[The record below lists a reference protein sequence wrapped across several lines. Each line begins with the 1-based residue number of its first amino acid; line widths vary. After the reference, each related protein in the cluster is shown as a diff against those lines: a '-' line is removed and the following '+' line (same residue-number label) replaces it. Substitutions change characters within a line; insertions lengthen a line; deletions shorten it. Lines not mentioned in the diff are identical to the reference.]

1 MAETSAN
8 PAADR
13 MEKIVS
19 LCRRRGF
26 VFQSSEI
33 YGGLNGCWDYGPLGA
48 ELKRNIKSA
57 WWDAVVRQRDD
68 MVGLDCSILM
78 HPLTWKSSGHLDGF
92 NDPMVDCLKCRK
104 RYRADKLTL
113 LAFLEKGKEDGPP
126 KAVWTLETDSVE
138 EALATKLSNTQAK
151 KLGDVVRKAAPFMNP
166 GVPAD
171 WPRDCPDPACGGKLT
186 APRQFNLML
195 KTFVGAMEESAATT
209 YLRPET
215 AQGIF
220 ANFKNV
226 VDSSRVKVPFG
237 IAQIGKSFR
246 NEINPR
252 NFTFRSR
259 EFEQMEIEFFCKPGT
274 EGEWYAHWK
283 KERYEWYINLGMKRA
298 NLHMR
303 DHEGGELAHYARACV
318 DIEYD
323 FPFGRSELEGIAS
336 RTDFDLRQHQRGM
349 RAKAEFDQGKPAME
363 IKLPDEDKDWAK
375 GPLSY
380 FDDETK
386 ERYVPYVVEP
396 SAGADRATLAF
407 LCDAYDED
415 TAPNEKG
422 EPETRTVLR
431 FHPKLA
437 PITVA
442 VLPLVKKDG
451 LPEIAEP
458 LYRDL
463 KKRGFAAAYDEKV
476 AIGRRYRRQDEIGTP
491 FCVTVDGQTKTDN
504 TVTIR
509 DRDTLKQERIG
520 IDKVADYITD
530 RLRK

>member
-1 MAETSAN
+1 MSET
-8 PAADR
+8 DR

-48 ELKRNIKSA
+48 ELKRNIKNA

-68 MVGLDCSILM
+68 MVGLDSSILM
-78 HPLTWKSSGHLDGF
+78 HPLAWKSSGHLDGF

-104 RYRADKLTL
+104 RFRADKLKVTAL
-113 LAFLEKGKEDGPP
+113 YDGPDAAAP
-126 KAVWTLETDSVE
+126 TMVVTLPDDETIE
-138 EALATKLSNTQAK
+138 LSNTQK
-151 KLGDVVRKAAPFMNP
+151 RKFRGEIVRREWGLMDK
-166 GVPAD
+166 GLPAD
-171 WPRDCPDPACGGKLT
+171 LPRACPDKTCDGTLT

-237 IAQIGKSFR
+237 IAQVGKSFR

-274 EGEWYAHWK
+274 EGEWYAHWR
-283 KERYEWYINLGMKRA
+283 KERYEWYLNLGMKRA

-303 DHEGGELAHYARACV
+303 DHEGNELAHYARACV

-349 RAKAEFDQGKPAME
+349 RAKAEFDKGTPAMD

-375 GPLSY
+375 GPLTY

-437 PITVA
+437 PVTVA

-463 KKRGFAAAYDEKV
+463 KRKGFAAAYDEKV

-491 FCVTVDGQTKTDN
+491 FCVTIDGQTKTDQ

-509 DRDTLKQERIG
+509 DRDTLQQERVSL
-520 IDKVADYITD
+520 DKVIPYLND
-530 RLRK
+530 RLGR

>member
-1 MAETSAN
+1 MPDS
-8 PAADR
+8 DK

-26 VFQSSEI
+26 VFQSSEV
-33 YGGLNGCWDYGPLGA
+33 YGGLNGCWDYGPLGS
-48 ELKRNIKSA
+48 ELKRNIKEA
-57 WWDAVVRQRDD
+57 WWKSVVRSRDD

-104 RYRADKLTL
+104 RHRADKLTL
-113 LAFLEKGKEDGPP
+113 LAFFDPGSTAP
-126 KAVWTLETDSVE
+126 KAVWTLETESVE
-138 EALATKLSNTQAK
+138 EAIGTKLSNTQAK
-151 KLGDVVRKAAPFMNP
+151 KLGEKVERKAAPLMTAP
-166 GVPAD
+166 VE

-195 KTFVGAMEESAATT
+195 KTFLGAMEESAAQT

-220 ANFKNV
+220 ANFRNV
-226 VDSSRVKVPFG
+226 CDSSRVKVPFG

-274 EGEWYAHWK
+274 EGEWYEHWK
-283 KERYEWYINLGMKRA
+283 QARYQWYLDLGMKRE

-303 DHEGGELAHYARACV
+303 DHDPNELAHYAKACV

-349 RAKAEFDQGKPAME
+349 KAVAKFNEGTPAMD
-363 IKLPDEDKDWAK
+363 IPLPPEDPEWKK

-380 FDDETK
+380 FDDESK
-386 ERYVPYVVEP
+386 ERYIPYVVEP

-407 LCDAYDED
+407 LCDAYCED
-415 TAPNEKG
+415 QVPNEKG
-422 EPETRTVLR
+422 EPESRVLLKL
-431 FHPKLA
+431 HPKLA
-437 PITVA
+437 PVTVA

-463 KKRGFAAAYDEKV
+463 KNRGYAAVLDEKV
-476 AIGRRYRRQDEIGTP
+476 AIGKRYRRQDEIGTP
-491 FCVTVDGQTKTDN
+491 FCVTIDGQSKVDR

-520 IDKVADYITD
+520 IDNVERYLAD
-530 RLRK
+530 RLAGR